1 VMSFKDGSSAT
12 GHVSFNMLPAVNE
25 RWVVGPK
32 GTMHLSDD
40 RTLSLGG
47 KIIVQGKLVPYIEG
61 DESFD
66 NQFREFA
73 TAILE
78 NRVPLASA
86 KEVRPAVEVLQA
98 AILSA
103 KRKSPVELPRRRL
116 AKNK

>member
-1 VMSFKDGSSAT
+1 
-12 GHVSFNMLPAVNE
+12 
-25 RWVVGPK
+25 
-32 GTMHLSDD
+32 MHLRDD
-40 RTLSLGG
+40 RTLSLGS

-78 NRVPLASA
+78 NRVPMASA

-103 KRKSPVELPRRRL
+103 KRKLPVELPWRRR
-116 AKNK
+116 AVKR